1 MMSNCKYS
9 ILVAIILFCCG
20 NLFSNT
26 SNYSDLLR
34 KAKRYEK
41 SGEYAYALGYYYDA
55 IVSASVSAQKKRQSD
70 LEKADKEKKDFV
82 PDENFFEEV
91 SKSAS
96 EALDGYTSLANEIK
110 SGNPGYKKLTGYDFQ
125 LAWKELCINAE
136 KYWTEFCPYSID
148 FSLLK
153 GSSSYDVQNGIYYIS
168 WNYSICGKYNV
179 LMKNIIIPGL
189 HKARQK
195 NPDNLSDRINDM
207 SFWNDFWLW
216 PSESANTTGKIAGN
230 LVNSEF
236 EKNGTPLIY
245 GFKEGICNGK
255 YHEGNLDYDFS
266 RFRGMMPYWDGKL
279 EPTLSPAWNA
289 EISKSVIHDKTGYY
303 DAYNFIPYL
312 CTLEI
317 IGPDGR
323 AFLKGEKL
331 VLSKRY
337 DRRTLKNYYDYSM
350 HGGSLYSMNVK
361 DTDEMGSYHPYTGY
375 LHNAECQLR
384 GLNSSVSKILDSG
397 QVHVELTGLKLLY
410 GNINWIPAQNFTYN
424 SSWTNYLK
432 EMDLDLK
439 KVYVGS
445 EDFNAVQAFNS
456 IMEGRVDSV
465 SRKKVEVLK
474 YIKASG
480 KIKLNVTGEKLRM
493 SNLKAVTSVSQKEF
507 LPDSVSSDGKKASF
521 TISLEEISE
530 EGEDLVFYTNS
541 YPSAVKT
548 EFIQNDFGALKAE
561 GNNDILRQGTIA
573 SVRINAEGSLSSFKP
588 HLDKFEAFVGK
599 QKAYSVEIANT
610 NTFVVKYEVPSEK
623 GNLDVKMVANG
634 NEIKCG
640 KIEIFDCIG
649 DMKSSKTK
657 VDTLVNKDMTNEIK
671 LCKTEIPAEEFAA
684 MGLEAYIGEQK
695 CECYLSEDG
704 FITVAFVTP
713 QEKGTYQVTLLCNGR
728 SIKTK
733 ASVKV
738 SGKN

>member
-1 MMSNCKYS
+1 M
-9 ILVAIILFCCG
+9 
-20 NLFSNT
+20 
-26 SNYSDLLR
+26 
-34 KAKRYEK
+34 
-41 SGEYAYALGYYYDA
+41 GYYYDA
-55 IVSASVSAQKKRQSD
+55 IVSASLSAQKKRQTD
-70 LEKADKEKKDFV
+70 LEKSDKEKKDFV

-125 LAWKELCINAE
+125 LAWKALCINAE

-266 RFRGMMPYWDGKL
+266 RFRGMLPYWDGKL
-279 EPTLSPAWNA
+279 DPTLSPAWNA
-289 EISKSVIHDKTGYY
+289 EISKSVIYDKTGYY

-312 CTLEI
+312 CTVEI

-361 DTDEMGSYHPYTGY
+361 DTDEIGSYHPYTGY

-424 SSWTNYLK
+424 SSWINHLK

-465 SRKKVEVLK
+465 SRKKIEVLK

-548 EFIQNDFGALKAE
+548 EFIQNDFGALKSE

-573 SVRINAEGSLSSFKP
+573 SVRINAEGDLSSFKP

-599 QKAYSVEIANT
+599 QKAISVEIADS
-610 NTFVVKYEVPSEK
+610 NTFVAKYEVPSEK
-623 GNLDVKMVANG
+623 GSQEVKMVAG
-634 NEIKCG
+634 GSEIKCG

-649 DMKSSKTK
+649 GMKSSKTK
-657 VDTLVNKDMTNEIK
+657 VDTLVNKGMTNEIK
-671 LCKTEIPAEEFAA
+671 LCKTEIPAEEFAS
-684 MGLEAYIGEQK
+684 MGLEAYVGEQK

-704 FITVAFVTP
+704 FITVAFITP